1 MKKPQRP
8 FTFEVKRSRLPSAKA
23 STFQRYV
30 VPDLARTRHKPDASE
45 LPVAKVADVPSL
57 ATGARILP
65 SLSGERIWTEEPVSP
80 ATAAPD
86 LIQVEAVEEPEVEV
100 SPAAPETTAPA
111 VDLPT
116 SQREQSKRSRPRAK
130 SLDDLAR
137 GERWK
142 RRLPRAAW

>member
-1 MKKPQRP
+1 MKKSQRP
-8 FTFEVKRSRLPSAKA
+8 FTFEVKRSRLPSRTP

-30 VPDLARTRHKPDASE
+30 ALDPAGERHKPDASE
-45 LPVAKVADVPSL
+45 LPVAKGADVPSL
-57 ATGARILP
+57 PKGARILP
-65 SLSGERIWTEEPVSP
+65 SLSGERIWTEEPVAP
-80 ATAAPD
+80 VTAAPD

-111 VDLPT
+111 VDLPKN
-116 SQREQSKRSRPRAK
+116 QREQSRRSRPRAK
-130 SLDDLAR
+130 SPDDLAR